1 MTTQHTTSSL
11 HLPHVGLF
19 HPRPCLAMRPHW
31 QLSTLLFSPQIQD
44 QLPNSSSPCAVWW
57 NTCGTSSPPAPAIRR
72 LWGLGMS
79 LEGDKIRVC
88 RNIGDSWLVGWCCYS
103 GIFQESWK
111 HGLLGLGFRKG
122 QLTVRVWVPQLPRDP
137 AWHCHTSATSAHTT
151 ICLTYPVSL
160 VPTK

>member
-11 HLPHVGLF
+11 HLPHVGLV
-19 HPRPCLAMRPHW
+19 HPRPCWDLTDSFLPYFSAHRSKISCQTAAPHVAM
-31 QLSTLLFSPQIQD
+31 
-44 QLPNSSSPCAVWW
+44 WW
-57 NTCGTSSPPAPAIRR
+57 NICGTSSPPAPAIRR
-72 LWGLGMS
+72 LWSLGTS

-122 QLTVRVWVPQLPRDP
+122 QLTVRVWVPQLPREP
-137 AWHCHTSATSAHTT
+137 VRHCYTSATSAHT
-151 ICLTYPVSL
+151 TYPVSL